1 MGADVQKIQS
11 PPSFRLWWGRKE
23 SMKIIIYEHQTP
35 SYALENNESS
45 RRICVAL
52 KNDADE
58 FIDSFDWKPSTNQI
72 RFYGSSKHYDWNNV
86 PQDKLKLWKTSDL
99 SNYLFFTRDM

>member
-1 MGADVQKIQS
+1 
-11 PPSFRLWWGRKE
+11 
-23 SMKIIIYEHQTP
+23 MKIIIYEHQTP

-58 FIDSFDWKPSTNQI
+58 FIDSFDWNK
-72 RFYGSSKHYDWNNV
+72 V

>member
-1 MGADVQKIQS
+1 
-11 PPSFRLWWGRKE
+11 
-23 SMKIIIYEHQTP
+23 MKIIIYEHQTP

-58 FIDSFDWKPSTNQI
+58 FIDSFDW
-72 RFYGSSKHYDWNNV
+72 NNV

>member
-1 MGADVQKIQS
+1 
-11 PPSFRLWWGRKE
+11 
-23 SMKIIIYEHQTP
+23 MKIIIYEHQTP
-35 SYALENNESS
+35 GYALEHNESS

-72 RFYGSSKHYDWNNV
+72 RFYGSSKHYAWNKV
-86 PQDKLKLWKTSDL
+86 PQNKLKLWKTSDL
-99 SNYLFFTRDM
+99 RNYLFFTRDV